1 LAALLFL
8 SGRNGVGG
16 LRRGVGCGWASY
28 LDEITEVEAWM
39 FEGEGPP
46 PIAALADALGKL
58 QMAS

>member
-1 LAALLFL
+1 
-8 SGRNGVGG
+8 VG
-16 LRRGVGCGWASY
+16 AY

-46 PIAALADALGKL
+46 LIAALADALGKL